1 MKNPKIF
8 ITDYAS
14 YNEGS
19 QFKFG
24 HWINLKDYSD
34 ADELMEYIK
43 NHFAEADEKS
53 PLESGGQREELMITD
68 FEDLPKNLYSE
79 SMGYEDFNKIYR
91 LMDWMEENGMES
103 LENEGDN
110 LLYLWNDYV
119 REHNS
124 GDNEIFNFDDET
136 LEMLFGSDSMKAFM
150 AGVNAQINWSDDYL
164 TLDGYGNI
172 ESLDDPSYHIDET
185 VLIDYI
191 LENLI

>member
-1 MKNPKIF
+1 MRDPKIF

-14 YNEGS
+14 YNNGS
-19 QFKFG
+19 QFEFG

-43 NHFAEADEKS
+43 NHFAEVDKIS
-53 PLESGGQREELMITD
+53 PLDSPREELMITD
-68 FEDLPKNLYSE
+68 FEGFPETLYSE
-79 SMGYEDFNKIYR
+79 SMGFEQFDKIYR
-91 LMDWMEENGMES
+91 LIDWMEENGLES

-110 LLYLWNDYV
+110 LLDLWNDYV

-124 GDNEIFNFDDET
+124 GDNEIFNFDDEA
-136 LEMLFGSDSMKAFM
+136 LEMLFGSDLMKAFM

-164 TLDGYGNI
+164 YLDGYGNI
-172 ESLDDPSYHIDET
+172 HSTNDPSTKIDET

-191 LENLI
+191 LENL